1 MEVPRNQTNILRWNP
16 VRSWLVLRGAIPQV
30 QNGAWVDKDVSIAPS
45 CTIGQGARL
54 FGEVTVGEKV
64 RMESNAVVYGPTKIG
79 PGSFIG
85 PNVVLGSPSRT
96 ELTDAVIQGRNI
108 HDVPAKRPLLI
119 GRNCV
124 IRSGTCIYSDVSIGD
139 KVSFGHNVMVREN
152 VRVGKNTLIGTGVII
167 DGSCQIG
174 ERVSIQTGGYICT
187 NCTIEDSVFLGPC
200 VVFTNDK
207 YMAQK
212 RTKLVGP
219 TVRRGA
225 SIGANSLLMPSIEIG
240 EGSVI
245 GAQSLVT
252 HDVPARSIY
261 VGIPARKLK
270 SVPADWRNSLLQP

>member
-1 MEVPRNQTNILRWNP
+1 
-16 VRSWLVLRGAIPQV
+16 
-30 QNGAWVDKDVSIAPS
+30 
-45 CTIGQGARL
+45 
-54 FGEVTVGEKV
+54 VTVDEKV
-64 RMESNAVVYGPTKIG
+64 RIEPNAVVYGPAKIG
-79 PGSFIG
+79 TGSFIG

-96 ELTDAVIQGRNI
+96 ELTDVVIQGRNV
-108 HDVPAKRPLLI
+108 HEVPGKRQLLI
-119 GRNCV
+119 GRKCIV
-124 IRSGTCIYSDVSIGD
+124 RSGTCIYSDVSISD
-139 KVSFGHNVMVREN
+139 NVSFGHNVMVREN
-152 VRVGKNTLIGTGVII
+152 VRVGKNTLIGSGVIV
-167 DGSCQIG
+167 DGSCRIG
-174 ERVSIQTGGYICT
+174 QRVSIQTGGYICT
-187 NCTIEDSVFLGPC
+187 NSTIEDSVFLGPC

-212 RTKLVGP
+212 RTKLHGP

-270 SVPADWRNSLLQP
+270 SVPADWRSSLLQP